1 MKVTQV
7 QDLVNSAIQ
16 QTSGQSIL
24 LKEDLSNVVDVGSEI
39 FGAESVTALLKSW
52 LTVQAIPFLIV
63 EFTKAQFQAF

>member
-39 FGAESVTALLKSW
+39 FGESLKARTTPVTIGTQNFVL
-52 LTVQAIPFLIV
+52 
-63 EFTKAQFQAF
+63 